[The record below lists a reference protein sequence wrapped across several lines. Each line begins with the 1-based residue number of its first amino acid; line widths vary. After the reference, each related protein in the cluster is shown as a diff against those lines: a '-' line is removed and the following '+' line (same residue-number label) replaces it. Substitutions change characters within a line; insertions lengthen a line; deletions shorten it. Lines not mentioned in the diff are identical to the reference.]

1 MGGMRR
7 LFVVVLMAAVLAG
20 AGWRMAVHW
29 QRAPLPLTAPV
40 TVQIAP
46 GSSLRTIAGTLHADG
61 VLPHPLPFVL
71 LAYWHDAAQ
80 SLQAGEY
87 RFGPGDAPLD
97 VLRHLVAGRVLQH
110 RLTVVEG
117 WTFVELRRALAGAE
131 PLRQQSA
138 ELSASEIM
146 AALGHPDQHPE
157 GRFLPET
164 YQYVRGD
171 SDLALLAR
179 AHTAM
184 ATALAESWEARGTE
198 LSVHTPA
205 EALVLASIIEKETAV
220 GTERGTISGV
230 FHRRLA
236 LGMRL
241 QTDPTV
247 IYGLGSSFDGDLRRA
262 DLARDGPY
270 NTYQRTGLPPTPI
283 ALPGRA
289 SLEAAV
295 HPEAG
300 DALYFVARA
309 DGTHVFSADYAAHR
323 EAVACHQLKRCE
335 GAMP

>member
-1 MGGMRR
+1 MRR
-7 LFVVVLMAAVLAG
+7 LLALVLTVAVLAG
-20 AGWRMAVHW
+20 VVGAGWRIALHW
-29 QRAPLPLTAPV
+29 QRAPLPLAAPV
-40 TVQIAP
+40 TVEIAP
-46 GSSLRTIAGTLHADG
+46 GSSLRSIAGTLHDGG

-87 RFGPGDAPLD
+87 RFEPGDTPLD
-97 VLRHLVAGRVLQH
+97 VLHQLVAGRVLQH
-110 RLTVVEG
+110 RFTIVEG
-117 WTFVELRRALAGAE
+117 WTFADLRRALTQAE
-131 PLRQQSA
+131 PLRQQGAALSDD
-138 ELSASEIM
+138 ELM

-179 AHTAM
+179 AHAAM
-184 ATALAESWEARGTE
+184 AAALAASWQTRAAE
-198 LSVHTPA
+198 LSVDTPA

-220 GTERGTISGV
+220 GTERATISGV

-247 IYGLGSSFDGDLRRA
+247 IYGLGSRFDGDLRRA

-289 SLEAAV
+289 ALEAAV
-295 HPEAG
+295 HPEPG
-300 DALYFVARA
+300 EALYFVARR

-323 EAVACHQLKRCE
+323 QAVACHQLQRCE
-335 GAMP
+335 GATP

>member
-1 MGGMRR
+1 MRR
-7 LFVVVLMAAVLAG
+7 LLALVLTAAVLAG
-20 AGWRMAVHW
+20 VAGGGWRMAVHW
-29 QRAPLPLTAPV
+29 QRTPLPLAAPV
-40 TVQIAP
+40 TVEIAP
-46 GSSLRTIAGTLHADG
+46 GSSLRSIAGTLHAGG
-61 VLPHPLPFVL
+61 VMPHPLPFVL

-87 RFGPGDAPLD
+87 RFEPGDAPLD
-97 VLRHLVAGRVLQH
+97 VLRHLVSGRVLQH
-110 RLTVVEG
+110 RFTIVEG
-117 WTFVELRRALAGAE
+117 WTFADLRRALTQAQ

-138 ELSASEIM
+138 ELSDSEIM
-146 AALGHPDQHPE
+146 AALGYPDQHPE

-179 AHTAM
+179 AHA
-184 ATALAESWEARGTE
+184 ALAAALAASWETRAPE
-198 LSVHTPA
+198 LSVSTPA

-220 GTERGTISGV
+220 GAERATISGV

-247 IYGLGSSFDGDLRRA
+247 IYGLGSSFDGNLRRA
-262 DLARDGPY
+262 DLMRDGPY
-270 NTYQRTGLPPTPI
+270 NTYQRSGLPPTPI
-283 ALPGRA
+283 AFPGRA

-300 DALYFVARA
+300 EALYFVARR

-323 EAVACHQLKRCE
+323 RAVACHQLRRCE
-335 GAMP
+335 GTAP

>member
-71 LAYWHDAAQ
+71 LAYW
-80 SLQAGEY
+80 
-87 RFGPGDAPLD
+87 
-97 VLRHLVAGRVLQH
+97 
-110 RLTVVEG
+110 
-117 WTFVELRRALAGAE
+117 TFVELRRALAGAE

-157 GRFLPET
+157 WRFLPET